1 MLACEIVGIEM
12 FSQRL
17 MRLRQAATTDD
28 SAANATNAI
37 IIYVNITQISGL
49 KQQLRQPPHMWQPS
63 LRSQHSAVFMI
74 ITAIVIIINAI
85 SE

>member
-37 IIYVNITQISGL
+37 IIYVNITQIS
-49 KQQLRQPPHMWQPS
+49 
-63 LRSQHSAVFMI
+63 RSQAATPP
-74 ITAIVIIINAI
+74 TAAYVAAI
-85 SE
+85 LALAAQCRLHDHYRHRHHHQRHQ